1 MCKVSTDRDAV
12 DSESEEALFP
22 ERLIE
27 ADTLR
32 PSADGFTTDL
42 RLPWYR
48 ALPLSCVERM
58 AVRVDGQPVPEGDV
72 TLTLAGEGPYTLPEL
87 AAHTDTYWYVLD
99 SAQLSVKSDAATQ
112 PGEHAIDVDFGLY
125 IPYLPVNG
133 APLKNLDSN
142 SAILK
147 VADR

>member
-1 MCKVSTDRDAV
+1 M
-12 DSESEEALFP
+12 FP

-32 PSADGFTTDL
+32 ETDEGFTTNV

-58 AVRVDGQPVPEGDV
+58 DVSVDGQPVPVDDV
-72 TLTLAGEGPYTLPEL
+72 TLTFGDVGPLKLREL
-87 AAHTDTYWYVLD
+87 AALTDTYWYVLD
-99 SAQLSVKSDAATQ
+99 SAKLSVKSDSARR
-112 PGEHAIDVDFGLY
+112 PGSHEINLAFGLY

-133 APLKNLDSN
+133 EPLKNLDSD

-147 VADR
+147 VAER